1 MLEEGFQ
8 LLCNKASEI
17 LAFIITD
24 LDRKFSTT
32 IPPHMPAAY
41 GLKGSALSIPTMRK
55 LMHDVR
61 KECKEEGVKVLTE
74 CYDGQWAMMIMKDS
88 KGHPLSCLQVMKK
101 IWLKEKKATKLA
113 LLQFL
118 DAESCISKESI
129 GCIKPH
135 MRHIRM
141 KDLTFTMKDKRVW
154 IESNRRMK
162 KVQTPGNKVIWE
174 SFIQKTKPKAA
185 VTNEGP
191 QTSDVSMLQAAFT
204 CFSADNPISVYSRIL
219 TALRILPSGHKWEM
233 VTPQVL
239 KCWVLNNANNINKLL
254 VPELNTIHNVVK
266 EFSGVHLFTAAKVKK
281 LHKVNILNTVF
292 GDGIDMNETPPV

>member
-1 MLEEGFQ
+1 MEGVTHNVPYFIPPESSFTLTSSQSIANEIKVICANSIPMLEEGFQ

-24 LDRKFSTT
+24 LDRKFSTR

-88 KGHPLSCLQVMKK
+88 KGHPLSHLQVMKK

-118 DAESCISKESI
+118 DAESCISKESV
-129 GCIKPH
+129 GCIKLQ

-141 KDLTFTMKDKRVW
+141 KDLTFT
-154 IESNRRMK
+154 K
-162 KVQTPGNKVIWE
+162 KEK
-174 SFIQKTKPKAA
+174 
-185 VTNEGP
+185 
-191 QTSDVSMLQAAFT
+191 
-204 CFSADNPISVYSRIL
+204 
-219 TALRILPSGHKWEM
+219 
-233 VTPQVL
+233 
-239 KCWVLNNANNINKLL
+239 
-254 VPELNTIHNVVK
+254 
-266 EFSGVHLFTAAKVKK
+266 
-281 LHKVNILNTVF
+281 
-292 GDGIDMNETPPV
+292 